1 MGRTLVSLDIGGSG
15 VRAIQFTPGRNGPV
29 VEKVAVATLPTGV
42 VVAGEIRDPAAVSLA
57 LKELWSRE
65 KLKTKKVVFS
75 LANSHVLVRQMD
87 LEWLAPDDF
96 RKSLKYQAAEY
107 IPMDINE
114 VTVDYHALKDFET
127 VDPVTGQTRR
137 MLQILLVVASN
148 ETLDGFVTALRG
160 AGLQPVRAEISPFAL
175 VRAAN
180 PAPGSESAEPSVEV
194 LLELGAHVAN
204 LVIHE
209 GGQPRYVRIMT
220 GQGGEVL
227 TQVLRDRFEWSHEE
241 AERTKIA
248 LGMPTS
254 HPAGAALGVSDTVF
268 GGVATATVPGDEHPA
283 QTVINESVSRLIGEV
298 RQTVDFF
305 LTSGSNIGSLSRVVL
320 SGGGGN
326 LGGFAQRLASELRVP
341 VEFGNPLD
349 HVPNSRKVRV
359 PEGVTPQEL
368 SIALGLAMGA
378 N

>member
-1 MGRTLVSLDIGGSG
+1 MVSLDLGGTG
-15 VRAIQFTPGRNGPV
+15 VRAVQFTLGRNGPTV
-29 VEKVAVATLPTGV
+29 QKIAVAPLPIGAIV
-42 VVAGEIRDPAAVSLA
+42 GGEVRDADAVSTV

-65 KLKTKKVVFS
+65 RFKSKKVVFS

-87 LEWLAPDDF
+87 LDWLAPDDF

-107 IPMDINE
+107 IPMDVDE
-114 VTVDYHALKDFET
+114 VTVDYHALRDFES

-148 ETLDGFVTALRG
+148 DTLDGFLTAFSG

-175 VRAAN
+175 VRAAH
-180 PAPGSESAEPSVEV
+180 PEPTQDPTVEV
-194 LLELGAHVAN
+194 LLDLGAHVAN

-220 GQGGEVL
+220 GQGGDVV
-227 TQVLRDRFEWSHEE
+227 TQVLCDRFDWSHEE

-248 LGMPTS
+248 LGMPTVQ
-254 HPAGAALGVSDTVF
+254 PVGAGAGIPSSVF
-268 GGVATATVPGDEHPA
+268 GGVATAPVPEEHPA

-305 LTSGSNIGSLSRVVL
+305 LTSGSDVGSLSRVVL
-320 SGGGGN
+320 TGGGGN
-326 LGGFAQRLASELRVP
+326 LGGFAQRLSSELRVP
-341 VEFGNPLD
+341 VEHGNPLD
-349 HVPNSRKVRV
+349 HLSVAKRIKI

-368 SIALGLAMGA
+368 SIALGLTTGVR
-378 N
+378 